1 MTRKIS
7 TALAVLLLSAGVAGC
22 SWFEKDVTPPL
33 PGERIPVLLLDRDL
47 EPDPQI
53 ADLDVILPPPEPND
67 SWPQPGGYP
76 NHAMQHL
83 QIAESPAR
91 AWSVS
96 IGEGSSDENR
106 LTAQPVVAGGRV
118 YTFNTDGEVRAFD
131 EGSGNRIWAV
141 EVVSED
147 EDEGVIGGGV
157 SFYEGRLYVA
167 TGAAE
172 VMALDAATGNEIWRQ
187 TVSSPLRT
195 GPTVTAGR
203 VFAVSVDNQ
212 IHVLAAD
219 DGRELWSFAGITE
232 SAALLGSGSPA
243 VAGDIVVAPFSSG
256 ELVALRIENG
266 RPIWNDSLLAVRRF
280 NAASSL
286 ADIRGNPVI
295 DRGKVFAISHA
306 GRMLAIEQRTGVRIW
321 EKNVGGIETPWSAG
335 DFVYVLTTNEEIVCL
350 SSRDG
355 RIRWVQPLPR
365 YEDPDEKDELIYW
378 VGPVLA
384 SDRLIVGGSGGK
396 LLSLS
401 PYDGSIIGI
410 LDVGEPIALPP
421 VVANGTL
428 FILTEDGDLIAYR

>member
-1 MTRKIS
+1 MTRKIA
-7 TALAVLLLSAGVAGC
+7 TALAVLFLSAALAGC
-22 SWFEKDVTPPL
+22 SWFEKDKKAKL

-53 ADLDVILPPPEPND
+53 ADLDVILPPPEANE

-83 QIAESPAR
+83 AIADMPAR
-91 AWSVS
+91 AWSVG
-96 IGEGSSDENR
+96 IGEGSSGQVR
-106 LTAQPVVAGGRV
+106 LTAQPVVADGRV
-118 YTFNTDGEVRAFD
+118 YTLDTDGEVRAFD
-131 EGSGNRIWAV
+131 ANNGNRIWSA
-141 EVVSED
+141 EVVPED
-147 EDEGVIGGGV
+147 EDDGVIGGGV
-157 SFYEGRLYVA
+157 SYDGGRLFVA

-172 VMALDAATGNEIWRQ
+172 ILALDAATGNEIWRQ
-187 TVSSPLRT
+187 SVSSPLRT

-203 VFAVSVDNQ
+203 VFAVAVDNQ

-219 DGRELWSFAGITE
+219 DGRELWTFAGITE
-232 SAALLGSGSPA
+232 SAALLGNGSPA

-266 RPIWNDSLLAVRRF
+266 RPIWNDSLLSVRRV
-280 NAASSL
+280 NAVSSL

-321 EKNVGGIETPWSAG
+321 DKNVGGIETPWSAG
-335 DFVYVLTTNEEIVCL
+335 DFLFVLTTNEEIVCL

-365 YEDPDEKDELIYW
+365 YEDPEDKDELIFW
-378 VGPVLA
+378 VGPLLA
-384 SDRLIVGGSGGK
+384 SDRLILGSSNGK
-396 LLSLS
+396 LLSMS
-401 PYDGSIIGI
+401 PYDGSIIGL
-410 LDVGEPIALPP
+410 LDVGEPIAVPP
-421 VVANGTL
+421 VIANGTL
-428 FILTEDGDLIAYR
+428 YVLTEDGDLIAYR

>member
-1 MTRKIS
+1 MTRKIA
-7 TALAVLLLSAGVAGC
+7 TALAVLLLSLSLAGC
-22 SWFEKDVTPPL
+22 GLFEKDKKVPL

-53 ADLDVILPPPEPND
+53 ADLDVILPPPEAND

-83 QIAESPAR
+83 LISEMPAR
-91 AWSVS
+91 AWAVS
-96 IGEGSSDENR
+96 IGEGSSTQVR
-106 LTAQPVVAGGRV
+106 LTAQPVVAEGRI
-118 YTFNTDGEVRAFD
+118 YTLNADGEVRAFD
-131 EGSGNRIWAV
+131 ASSGNRIWDA
-141 EVVSED
+141 EVVPED
-147 EDEGVIGGGV
+147 EDDGVIGGGV
-157 SFYEGRLYVA
+157 SYYEGRLFVA

-172 VMALDAATGNEIWRQ
+172 ILALDSATGNEIWRRS
-187 TVSSPLRT
+187 VSSPLRT

-212 IHVLAAD
+212 IHVLASD
-219 DGRELWSFAGITE
+219 DGRELWTYAGISE
-232 SAALLGSGSPA
+232 SAALLGNGSPA

-266 RPIWNDSLLAVRRF
+266 RPIWNDSLLAVRRV
-280 NAASSL
+280 NAVSSL

-321 EKNVGGIETPWSAG
+321 DKNIGGIETPWSAG
-335 DFVYVLTTNEEIVCL
+335 DFVFVLTTNEEIVCL

-355 RIRWVQPLPR
+355 RIRWIQPLPR
-365 YEDPDEKDELIYW
+365 YEDPDEKDEQIFW
-378 VGPVLA
+378 VGPLLA
-384 SDRLIVGGSGGK
+384 SDRLIVGSSSGK
-396 LLSLS
+396 LLTMS

-410 LDVGEPIALPP
+410 LDVGEPIAVPP

-428 FILTEDGDLIAYR
+428 YVLTEDGDLIAYR